1 MYFFENFRTT
11 QTIWCWLVVSR
22 VFFCRIMIIPMS
34 IFGTRN
40 WVRSTFEIVIRGIK
54 TTLAYRVC
62 RPIIQYALAIW
73 MPGKGSGQRI
83 RQRRKLR
90 ITDFSVQTP
99 GSDGI
104 TVLGIILINR
114 PDSNFS
120 YGPETRFV
128 GVWRIDVSRWWR
140 VHVPDQASVRRPEPP
155 SVPAHQWL

>member
-128 GVWRIDVSRWWR
+128 GVWRIVGWR
-140 VHVPDQASVRRPEPP
+140 LLRVLGPHPGSSACPDRP
-155 SVPAHQWL
+155 SVQERRWP